1 MTATLNPALRDFWQT
16 PARNRVLYGGRAS
29 SKSWDA
35 AGVALFG
42 AQAKPLKIMCV
53 RQLQARIDDSVY
65 TLLKSRIDHFG
76 MNGLFDVQRNTIKGT
91 NGSQFIF
98 YGLWRH
104 IEEIKSTEGVD
115 ILWIEEAH
123 SLTEEQWKILEPTI
137 RKEGS
142 QVWVIFNPRLVTDF
156 AYKRF
161 VLNPPPNTIVRQI
174 NYDENPFLSQT
185 MLRIIEAAKAE
196 DEGDYRHVYLGEPNQ
211 DDDAVIIKR
220 SWILAAVDA
229 HVKLGIEP
237 TGKSRIGFD
246 VADDGDDK
254 NAFVEFKGSLAV
266 HAEEWDAG
274 EDELVTSATR
284 VWSHAT
290 TANADIDYD
299 SIGVGAFAGSQFN
312 ALNEPEDGP
321 TVDHY
326 KFNAAGA
333 VFNPDANI
341 DPSNDESALNKDFY
355 ANLKAQ
361 AWWEAARRFRNTYN
375 AVTKD
380 YKFKEEDML
389 FISSKI
395 PHLNKLVDELSTPR
409 KDFALNGKS
418 KVESKKNLAKRDVKS
433 PNIADAF
440 IAGCAPREYAGYD
453 WVDAI

>member
-1 MTATLNPALRDFWQT
+1 MTATLNPALREFWQT

-29 SKSWDA
+29 TKSWDA

-42 AQAKPLKIMCV
+42 AQAAPLKIMCV
-53 RQLQARIDDSVY
+53 RQFQNRIEDSVY
-65 TLLKSRIDHFG
+65 TLLKSRIGHFG
-76 MNGLFDVQRNTIKGT
+76 MKDLFDVQRNTIKGV
-91 NGSQFIF
+91 NESQFIF

-123 SLTEEQWKILEPTI
+123 SLTEAQWKILEPTI

-156 AYKRF
+156 AYRRF

-185 MLRIIEAAKAE
+185 MLKIIEAAKAE
-196 DEGDYRHVYLGEPNQ
+196 DEDEFKHVYLGEPNQ

-220 SWILAAVDA
+220 SWVMAAIDA
-229 HVKLGIEP
+229 HIKLGIEP
-237 TGKSRIGFD
+237 SGKARIGFD
-246 VADDGDDK
+246 VADGGEDK
-254 NAFVEFKGSLAV
+254 CAFVEFKGSLAV
-266 HAEEWDAG
+266 HAEEWSAG
-274 EDELVTSATR
+274 PDELIESATR
-284 VWSHAT
+284 VWSHA
-290 TANADIDYD
+290 ASVGADIDYD
-299 SIGVGAFAGSQFN
+299 SIGVGAFAGSYFN
-312 ALNEPEDGP
+312 AMNEPEDGP

-326 KFNAAGA
+326 KFNAAGG

-341 DPSNDESALNKDFY
+341 DDNNDESPLNKDFY
-355 ANLKAQ
+355 VNLKAQ
-361 AWWEAARRFRNTYN
+361 SWWEASIRLRNTYN

-380 YKFKEEDML
+380 YKFREEDML

-409 KDFALNGKS
+409 RDFAKNGKS
-418 KVESKKNLAKRDVKS
+418 MVESKEKLAKRDVKS
-433 PNIADAF
+433 PNIADGF
-440 IAGCAPREYAGYD
+440 IAGCAPREHSGYD